1 LGSVDQSNNYIK
13 NNASRPLGVPPSSN
27 LPNDS
32 APEVIEVPYE
42 SIIGAKLEPRGQ
54 NAATTTVVIS
64 LRQLPGILE
73 ETGIVP
79 AMKDGAYLLML
90 SFKTPDFV
98 SIKDDAPRVASAMAR
113 TAGIAMPET
122 LEADLTQ
129 PERKRKISM

>member
-1 LGSVDQSNNYIK
+1 
-13 NNASRPLGVPPSSN
+13 
-27 LPNDS
+27 
-32 APEVIEVPYE
+32 
-42 SIIGAKLEPRGQ
+42 
-54 NAATTTVVIS
+54 
-64 LRQLPGILE
+64 LPGILE